1 MMYLSENS
9 RSLLLHLQVY
19 LQMKVLV
26 EAVYLVL
33 ICSLRG

>member
-1 MMYLSENS
+1 MFIK
-9 RSLLLHLQVY
+9 LLTPLLIHLQVY

-26 EAVYLVL
+26 EVVYLVL